1 MITDEMITYVAALA
15 KLELAEDE
23 KEAVKKDLD
32 EILSYISTMDELDTT
47 CVEPMTHVF
56 PIENRF
62 REDVVTNG
70 DDRDNLL
77 ANAPVKK
84 DGCFVVPKTVV

>member
-47 CVEPMTHVF
+47 GVEPMTHVF

-70 DDRDNLL
+70 DGREESL
-77 ANAPVKK
+77 ANAPKSK
-84 DGCFVVPKTVV
+84 DGQYIVPKTV